1 MGFLLYVLFTMKITT
16 IHVEITRLA
25 LDLVDKY
32 GSGFLVTGLILFV
45 LTLASNSGLVCSSS
59 SKLVKS
65 HSQAITA
72 CRRFQNSMKAV
83 AGKKESVLKKKM
95 LVRIKGGLFDF
106 LVRYPNVLLVSNA

>member
-83 AGKKESVLKKKM
+83 AGK
-95 LVRIKGGLFDF
+95 
-106 LVRYPNVLLVSNA
+106 